1 MHISGR
7 DVQVSVTMTTM
18 RMNDR
23 EGKPN
28 EQYLYLQC
36 KYFVMSVLNI
46 KAENRLPGGS
56 VSYSVSLSNH
66 CKCC

>member
-1 MHISGR
+1 MALDFDSQQQMIYWTEWNGQYGTNSKGSIRRMHISGR

-28 EQYLYLQC
+28 EQYLYL
-36 KYFVMSVLNI
+36 
-46 KAENRLPGGS
+46 
-56 VSYSVSLSNH
+56 
-66 CKCC
+66 